1 MLLGRKMEDKRKIPV
16 PPRNLQNSQNNVARN
31 FPPPP
36 PNLKKEQIE
45 EVKEEKVEPQISEQ
59 PVEEKIEEVKQ
70 EQKQEVGE
78 PFKQKKKIDKVAV
91 GLWSGL
97 VFGGILFVVLIYCL
111 LFFN

>member
-1 MLLGRKMEDKRKIPV
+1 MEEKRKVPV

-36 PNLKKEQIE
+36 PTLKKEQNE

-59 PVEEKIEEVKQ
+59 PEKVEEVKQ
-70 EQKQEVGE
+70 EPKQVVGE
-78 PFKQKKKIDKVAV
+78 PFKQKKKVDKVAV

-97 VFGGILFVVLIYCL
+97 IFGGILFVALIFCL
-111 LFFN
+111 VYFN

>member
-1 MLLGRKMEDKRKIPV
+1 MEEKRKVPV
-16 PPRNLQNSQNNVARN
+16 PPRIQNSQNNVARN

-45 EVKEEKVEPQISEQ
+45 EAKEEKVEPQSE
-59 PVEEKIEEVKQ
+59 PEKIEEEKQ
-70 EQKQEVGE
+70 EPKQEVVE

-97 VFGGILFVVLIYCL
+97 VFGGILFIVLIFCL
-111 LFFN
+111 VYFN